1 MCSECRDTG
10 WVQVQ
15 LPGGFTASK
24 RCHCREGGQDTSKYA
39 RLRLPPRFADA
50 TFDNF
55 SAGKYA
61 EEPEKYQILTH
72 AMSMGRLF
80 ADEFPIELSKGLLFH
95 GGTLERRTHLAVATL
110 KRLADKGF
118 DCLFFDYQ
126 NLLDLLQSRSGD
138 AADEREEIARLAN
151 SVDVL
156 LIESLG
162 ERRPT
167 DWAMDTIYAII
178 KHRYHYKMGLLAT
191 TGLPLASMVRQ
202 IEPGTQAMSAAA
214 RSHDTLEQRIG
225 RQSAEMLEA
234 ICTTVPVAVPVSE
247 RPVAIPYRSRG

>member
-10 WVQVQ
+10 WVQEQ

-39 RLRLPPRFADA
+39 QLRLPPRFAHA
-50 TFDNF
+50 NFDNF

-61 EEPEKYQILTH
+61 DEPEQHQILTH
-72 AMSMGRLF
+72 AMSVGRIF
-80 ADEFPIELSKGLLFH
+80 ADEFPIESSKGLLFH

-118 DCLFFDYQ
+118 GCLFFDYQ
-126 NLLDLLQSRSGD
+126 NLIDSLQSRSGE
-138 AADEREEIARLAN
+138 AADEREETARLAN

-156 LIESLG
+156 LIDSLG
-162 ERRPT
+162 ERRQT
-167 DWAMDTIYAII
+167 DWGMDTIYAII
-178 KHRYHYKMGLLAT
+178 KHRYHNKMGLLAT
-191 TGLPLASMVRQ
+191 TGRPLASMVPE
-202 IEPGTQAMSAAA
+202 IKPGTQAMYAAA
-214 RSHDTLEQRIG
+214 RSPDTLEQRIG

-234 ICTTVPVAVPVSE
+234 ICTTVPVNVPVSQ
-247 RPVAIPYRSRG
+247 RPVAIPYPSRG